1 MDSKRPIHIMKNNLL
16 YSCVYILILPK
27 NTCIETS
34 RIMFD
39 QISEYCGLV
48 KLRHKINHHTHKNLS
63 LYIRILRLR
72 ENNSIA
78 GGKMTSM

>member
-1 MDSKRPIHIMKNNLL
+1 ML
-16 YSCVYILILPK
+16 
-27 NTCIETS
+27 
-34 RIMFD
+34 D

-63 LYIRILRLR
+63 LYIRILKLR